1 MPAGAYDPCIDGE
14 VSAYFN
20 RVDVQAAF
28 HANSSGNRLP
38 YAWESC
44 SSKVLYSRFASH
56 PISCSHRV
64 LTLLQSRLARKRG
77 FAAPNASIQGPHG
90 YPSYLPLIQKH
101 TGLLVLI
108 PGRGVLCTAA
118 CARGWVECLRTLI

>member
-64 LTLLQSRLARKRG
+64 LTLLQSRLAKNEASQRPTPLYKVLTATLHTCPLYR
-77 FAAPNASIQGPHG
+77 SIQGC
-90 YPSYLPLIQKH
+90 
-101 TGLLVLI
+101 
-108 PGRGVLCTAA
+108 LC
-118 CARGWVECLRTLI
+118 